1 MSIGTLATPTP
12 RSAKDAVA
20 HIGPNWFAS
29 VMGTGIVANATATLP
44 VHVPGI
50 DLLARVMWIL
60 ASTLLGVVLAAT
72 AAHWMAHP
80 DTARGHLAHPVMG
93 HFYGAPAMALMTVA
107 AGSVLV
113 GDDVLGPGTSVALG
127 CALWA
132 VGTLL
137 GLWTMVAIPR
147 RTLRGHAPY
156 AGAAFGGWL
165 MPVVPPMV
173 SASVGAILVPHL
185 APSTR
190 PVMLVA
196 CYAMFAVALAAG
208 APLAV
213 LIVRRAV
220 SGRLGAPVTVP
231 TLFIV
236 LGPLGQSVTA
246 AHGLGDQAG
255 GGFVTFGLVF
265 GLPVMVLALAW
276 MVVAV
281 TITARTLRTGL
292 PFGLTWWSFTF
303 PVGTVATGLS
313 GLAATTGSDL
323 LAGAAVATL
332 LVLLAAWV
340 VTASLTARGV
350 WTREL
355 LRAP

>member
-1 MSIGTLATPTP
+1 MSILSPTTVAP
-12 RSAKDAVA
+12 RSVKDAVA

-29 VMGTGIVANATATLP
+29 VMGTGIVASASATLP
-44 VHVPGI
+44 VHLPGI
-50 DLLARVMWIL
+50 DILARVMWVL

-72 AAHWMAHP
+72 AAHWVAHP
-80 DTARGHLAHPVMG
+80 TTARGHLAHPVMG

-113 GDDVLGPGTSVALG
+113 GDDMLGPGTSVALG
-127 CALWA
+127 CALWTA
-132 VGTLL
+132 GTLM
-137 GLWTMVAIPR
+137 GLWTMAAIPR
-147 RTLRGHAPY
+147 RTLRGEAPY

-185 APSTR
+185 APSAR

-196 CYAMFAVALAAG
+196 CYTMFAAALAAS

-220 SGRLGAPVTVP
+220 RGRLGAPVTVP

-255 GGFVTFGLVF
+255 GVFATFGLVF
-265 GLPVMVLALAW
+265 GLPVMALALVW
-276 MVVAV
+276 MVFAV
-281 TITARTLRTGL
+281 VITARTARTGL

-313 GLAATTGSDL
+313 GLAAATGSDL
-323 LAGAAVATL
+323 LAGAAVAAL

-340 VTASLTARGV
+340 VTASLTVRGV

-355 LRAP
+355 LLAP